1 MSTKLQAIGDYRK
14 TRFIKPPDLRTIKKW
29 CENKQIPSKQIGGK
43 WFVEVDENF
52 EESANPFSLVAKNVA
67 LTGNKK
73 VDDLVRHALGR

>member
-1 MSTKLQAIGDYRK
+1 MSKKLQPISEYRK
-14 TRFIKPPDLRTIKKW
+14 QRFTTPPDLRTIKKW
-29 CENKQIPSKQIGGK
+29 CESKQIPSRQIGGK

-52 EESANPFSLVAKNVA
+52 EESADTFDLVTKNVA